1 MPGTGNLIV
10 GGQLQVTV
18 GLPNGIPGPPA
29 TVFGGSA
36 AGPPVNG
43 SAWIEGPMLLGSPLA
58 YPLPRPAATLMLGRT
73 QNYLAPELKG
83 LPILAITSRG
93 FAPTPTDLL
102 IGDPAGIV
110 GMTVNSST
118 ITVTNK
124 TVIGIFSKNLTGV
137 IPNVN
142 LVGKK
147 LGIVA
152 KTTVTGKT
160 AITGIT
166 KIGPKLVVLGKLNV
180 NGALRVQATI
190 SSPTIAELRAKIA
203 TKKTKPFDMPHPNK
217 KGWRLRHVCIEGPEI
232 AVYCRGK
239 VPEDGIINLPSFWEG
254 LVNVE
259 DMSINIT
266 PLGCWQEL
274 FVKEVLWGK
283 QVVVR
288 NNAGGPINADYH
300 IVARRIDDDLIVEYE
315 GESHEDYPGGNE
327 DYSFDF
333 ESNYVENLI
342 KDTVRSHIDSK
353 LQIATTK

>member
-1 MPGTGNLIV
+1 L
-10 GGQLQVTV
+10 
-18 GLPNGIPGPPA
+18 
-29 TVFGGSA
+29 GGSA

-110 GMTVNSST
+110 GISVNSST

-124 TVIGIFSKNLTGV
+124 TTIGIFSKNLTGV
-137 IPNVN
+137 IPKVN

-147 LGIVA
+147 LGIIA

-180 NGALRVQATI
+180 TGALRVAGTI
-190 SSPTIAELRAKIA
+190 SSPTIAALKLKISLKKGFDIQHP
-203 TKKTKPFDMPHPNK
+203 TKKDH
-217 KGWRLRHVCIEGPEI
+217 RLRYICVEGPAAE
-232 AVYCRGK
+232 VYLRGK
-239 VPEDGIINLPSFWEG
+239 LDGTNVIELPDYWKD
-254 LVNVE
+254 LVHIDTIGV
-259 DMSINIT
+259 SLT
-266 PLGCWQEL
+266 PTSVYQEL
-274 FVKEVLWGK
+274 LVDKIEWGSRIIVK
-283 QVVVR
+283 
-288 NNAGGPINADYH
+288 NNLGGPIKCDFVVFAERKDTTRN
-300 IVARRIDDDLIVEYE
+300 IPEYK
-315 GESHEDYPGGNE
+315 GLTPNDYPGDNSEYTINGG
-327 DYSFDF
+327 
-333 ESNYVENLI
+333 
-342 KDTVRSHIDSK
+342 
-353 LQIATTK
+353 